1 MLAVRGAGA
10 ALRRAWL
17 HGPGPRRG
25 SRVNGGT
32 GVGGDAWPV
41 WGGVALGCVQAAG
54 SRLGVTAGLSTAW
67 MGCTGPSQSRRPQ
80 HVVDLRSDTVT
91 QPSEAMRRAMAQ
103 AAVGDDD
110 YGEDPTVNELQH
122 LAARLLGMEDALF
135 VPTATM
141 ANLIAVMCHCQRR
154 GAQLLLG
161 AGAHLHVYE
170 HGGVAQVAGVHS
182 QALQDLPDGTLD
194 LEQLELAVREAHGSR
209 YHPRPELV
217 CLENTHSSAGGRVLP
232 LAHLQQVH
240 QLAERYGLRVHM
252 DGARLLNAA
261 VAQAVEPAQ
270 ITQHCDSVSLCFSKV
285 SRGRGGS
292 ARGWTG
298 AAQAAASPSFG
309 PRGRG
314 CVPAHGQ
321 GRAALRLPPWT
332 PRAWAPQLG
341 PCWLAAGRLWRRPG
355 ACGSCWAEGCGR
367 RGCWQ
372 PLPASGWS
380 RQRRRCAET
389 TATPGASLEV
399 PRALGRGPQPGLWAG
414 LERPPLREAGHRA
427 GSPTAPASLRH
438 PGAAVTSVLR
448 QPPGRGDEHGDG
460 GGAGGLAVSGRALR
474 VHAGSERGGAG

>member
-17 HGPGPRRG
+17 HGLGPRRG
-25 SRVNGGT
+25 SRANGGT
-32 GVGGDAWPV
+32 GAGGDAWPV
-41 WGGVALGCVQAAG
+41 RGGAALG
-54 SRLGVTAGLSTAW
+54 
-67 MGCTGPSQSRRPQ
+67 RPQ

-122 LAARLLGMEDALF
+122 LAAKLLGMEDALF

-209 YHPRPELV
+209 YHPRPELI
-217 CLENTHSSAGGRVLP
+217 CLENTHSSAGGRALP

-285 SRGRGGS
+285 SWGRE
-292 ARGWTG
+292 G
-298 AAQAAASPSFG
+298 APG
-309 PRGRG
+309 
-314 CVPAHGQ
+314 
-321 GRAALRLPPWT
+321 
-332 PRAWAPQLG
+332 
-341 PCWLAAGRLWRRPG
+341 AGREQLK
-355 ACGSCWAEGCGR
+355 
-367 RGCWQ
+367 
-372 PLPASGWS
+372 
-380 RQRRRCAET
+380 
-389 TATPGASLEV
+389 
-399 PRALGRGPQPGLWAG
+399 LGLC
-414 LERPPLREAGHRA
+414 PPSGHRA
-427 GSPTAPASLRH
+427 GAVSQLTAGAGQRSGHPPGPPGPGCPSWGRAGRPPGVCGGGLARAEDAGRRDAAGRGAGSRCPHRAGAGRGNAAQRPQQRPALRSRH

-460 GGAGGLAVSGRALR
+460 GGAGGVAVPSRALR
-474 VHAGSERGGAG
+474 IHAGSERGGAG